1 MSGNKMMVLIVEDN
15 PGDAFL
21 IEGMLKDLDL
31 NLNVMVIE
39 DGKQAV
45 SVMMEGRERTPDLI
59 ILDLNLPRMNGFDV
73 LAFMKAESSLGSIP
87 VIVMTG
93 SLRKEDEVRARSL
106 GAADYCIK
114 PATFIEIERARGCLK
129 AQLEIINCNKREKRG
144 PSTGSGPN
152 LFMFDDRRVP
162 PSCNERFIMDALD
175 ENLNMW
181 N

>member
-1 MSGNKMMVLIVEDN
+1 
-15 PGDAFL
+15 
-21 IEGMLKDLDL
+21 
-31 NLNVMVIE
+31 
-39 DGKQAV
+39 
-45 SVMMEGRERTPDLI
+45 MMEGRERTPDLV

-73 LAFMKAESSLGSIP
+73 LACMKAESSLGSIP

-144 PSTGSGPN
+144 PSTDLAEPFHVRSSSGPTV
-152 LFMFDDRRVP
+152 MQREVHHGRTRRELEHVEL
-162 PSCNERFIMDALD
+162 SNTSDVQILGSDVLNGSSRWD
-175 ENLNMW
+175 ELAS
-181 N
+181 